1 MSVTYKL
8 KEYFLGSN
16 TCRGFYSRHQQLFKK
31 GYNRFFI
38 IKGGPGTGKSTL
50 FRTVCQ
56 GLVKEGYSVELYC
69 CASDNRSL
77 DGLCVPSLGVVM
89 VDGTYPH
96 VIDPELPG
104 VRDEII
110 NLGSYWN
117 EDILKNHFGEIQNYR
132 KEISTSFDIA
142 YRYLK
147 EAKIAYEQWQ
157 FFFNHCINVEEAVK
171 SQNSFITEIFDEVR
185 RLEKLSEEQRL
196 LASAITP
203 EGPVNKY
210 DLILQDIKN
219 FHLLL
224 GEPGTGKST
233 LLKHIYLMAQR
244 KGLNIEAY
252 HCGFDPQRL
261 DAIVLPE
268 ISTAVIKHC
277 YPHNFCLSDIKNVN
291 KVSTFDLSLYIDQ
304 GKIRKFNIEIQDT
317 RERFWNLI
325 KLAVKNIERAR
336 ICHGKLEKYYSSAQ
350 NFNELD
356 RLTEQLLQK
365 TLQYSVH

>member
-1 MSVTYKL
+1 MSGTYKI
-8 KEYFLGSN
+8 KEFFLGSN

-50 FRTVCQ
+50 FRNICQ

-77 DGLCVPSLGVVM
+77 DGLSVPSLGVVM

-117 EDILKNHFGEIQNYR
+117 EEILKNNYSEIQDHR
-132 KEISTSFDIA
+132 MEISTSFDIA
-142 YRYLK
+142 YRYLR

-157 FFFNHCINVEEAVK
+157 FFITRCLNLEKAIK
-171 SQNSFITEIFDEVR
+171 SQNDFVMEIFDEVR
-185 RLEKLSEEQRL
+185 TMEKVSKEQRL

-210 DLILQDIKN
+210 HLILQDIEN
-219 FHLLL
+219 FYLLL

-233 LLKHIYLMAQR
+233 LLQNIYLMAQR
-244 KGLNIEAY
+244 KGLDIEAY
-252 HCGFDPQRL
+252 HCGFDPKRL
-261 DAIVLPE
+261 DALVLPE
-268 ISTAVIKHC
+268 LNTAVIKHC
-277 YPHNFCLSDIKNVN
+277 YPHNFCLSDIKKVN
-291 KVSTFDLSLYIDQ
+291 KVSTYDLSLYLNQ
-304 GKIRKFNIEIQDT
+304 EKVRKFDLEIKDT
-317 RERFWNLI
+317 RERYWDLV
-325 KLAVKNIERAR
+325 KLAVKNIDRAR
-336 ICHGKLEKYYSSAQ
+336 ISHGKLEKYYSAAQ
-350 NFNELD
+350 NFSELD
-356 RLTEQLLQK
+356 QLADQLLQK
-365 TLQYSVH
+365 TLRYSVY